1 MSGISDFLS
10 RLSEPQW
17 DSVLL
22 VIQELQ
28 DSAAPARMESLRKFL
43 SSLDQEID
51 DVNRKR
57 DVLGKKADNIKMV
70 VTLVEG
76 YLRGNPDLE
85 VELLKNV
92 LVMWESSLRLEIAE
106 LRPND
111 KLEKKYDT
119 ERKRKFLI
127 QIQTLVSNLNVEVTQ
142 AKVVRNPPQTL
153 CGKPRQ

>member
-28 DSAAPARMESLRKFL
+28 DSAAPERMESLRKFL
-43 SSLDQEID
+43 VSLNVEID
-51 DVNRKR
+51 QINRKR
-57 DVLGKKADNIKMV
+57 DVLGQKADNIKAV
-70 VTLVEG
+70 VFMIEG
-76 YLRGNPDLE
+76 YLKGNPDLE

-106 LRPND
+106 LRPSE

-119 ERKRKFLI
+119 ERKRNFLV
-127 QIQTLVSNLNVEVTQ
+127 QIQALVSNLNVEMRQ
-142 AKVVRNPPQTL
+142 SKVGNSPQSV
-153 CGKPRQ
+153 CGKPRP